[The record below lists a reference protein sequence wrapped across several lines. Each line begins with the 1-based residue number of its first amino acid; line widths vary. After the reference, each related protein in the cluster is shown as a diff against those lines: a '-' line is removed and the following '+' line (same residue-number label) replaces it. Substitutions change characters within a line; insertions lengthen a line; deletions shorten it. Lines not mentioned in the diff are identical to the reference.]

1 MALTH
6 SVCRVPALLRI
17 LRRGM
22 ASDIDS
28 ALANALRQATRRIQQ
43 ADPSATVMT
52 TTESPNVDRGDG
64 WDTSA
69 APGVRT
75 QGEKML
81 LRFTCTHDP
90 CDASGEDRVTIKT
103 ISKNSY
109 ENGVVVVKCRC
120 EQLHLIA
127 DNLGWFGGGKTNI
140 EDILHQRGDSVHK
153 SGYWTDGRD
162 IFEVGS

>member
-109 ENGVVVVKCRC
+109 ENGVSQPELPPSRSTRNAQDAKWPDEPYARLLLAFLPTPRPAHYRC
-120 EQLHLIA
+120 
-127 DNLGWFGGGKTNI
+127 
-140 EDILHQRGDSVHK
+140 
-153 SGYWTDGRD
+153 SGR
-162 IFEVGS
+162 EMPL